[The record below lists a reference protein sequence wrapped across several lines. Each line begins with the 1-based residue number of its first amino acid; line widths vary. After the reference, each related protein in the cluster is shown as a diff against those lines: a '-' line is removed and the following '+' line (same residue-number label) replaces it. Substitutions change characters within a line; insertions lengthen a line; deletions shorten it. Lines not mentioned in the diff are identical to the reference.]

1 MNVWGSSPSP
11 RKGAS
16 PMRTALLLAAL
27 LLAPLAGPARPAAAC
42 DVPSVPVFPGAQQA
56 GGLVVPGPPG
66 WVPTTGRTT
75 WATDEPL
82 LNVQQFYYIRLGSDG
97 WNGVPQLPGS
107 YPDQWQNPG
116 IPRMNVAE
124 PILEFSRGGD
134 RERIRIISEAGG
146 FSVWLEC
153 RD

>member
-1 MNVWGSSPSP
+1 
-11 RKGAS
+11 
-16 PMRTALLLAAL
+16 MRVPLLAAC
-27 LLAPLAGPARPAAAC
+27 LLASLAVPARPAAAC
-42 DVPSVPVFPGAQQA
+42 AAPLVPVFPGALQLA
-56 GGLVVPGPPG
+56 GSGGQGPAG
-66 WVPTTGRTT
+66 WAPLGHSI
-75 WATDEPL
+75 WATDAPL
-82 LNVQQFYYIRLGSDG
+82 LDVQQFYYIRLGSDG

-134 RERIRIISEAGG
+134 RERIRIIGEAGG